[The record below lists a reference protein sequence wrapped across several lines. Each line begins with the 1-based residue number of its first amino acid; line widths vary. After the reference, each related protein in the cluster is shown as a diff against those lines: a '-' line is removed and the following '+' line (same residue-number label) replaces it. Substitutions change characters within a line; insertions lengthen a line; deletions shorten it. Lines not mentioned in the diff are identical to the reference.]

1 MPKTRASRAPA
12 FETLSVA
19 AKPAP
24 SQQRGKETYEMI
36 LATAGQLIGE
46 IGFEKLSTNL
56 VCQRA
61 GMTPPALYRYFP
73 NKYALLVELARRL
86 MDAQDNV
93 LFSWLESGGNRY
105 DSVEEAVEKSCR
117 LRKELIRVTRAQPG
131 GMWILRAIRA
141 VPALQEVRVVSRNK
155 VLERQFEML
164 RARYPDIAVDQ
175 LHTAIRLSEQM
186 AYATI
191 EMIVEDPDLDED
203 NIIREISWMTSLYYQ
218 QLASRAKKVSST
230 SGKELPAQPSPKM
243 GKTRANNKASI
254 KHKRGEDAELK
265 AEGGGGVMTPPVQS
279 ASRRL
284 GRPQRT

>member
-1 MPKTRASRAPA
+1 MPKTRASRTPA
-12 FETLSVA
+12 FEKLPVA
-19 AKPAP
+19 TKPAP
-24 SQQRGKETYEMI
+24 SQQRGKDTYEMI

-56 VCQRA
+56 VCQHA

-73 NKYALLVELARRL
+73 NKYALLIELARRL

-93 LFSWLESGGNRY
+93 LFSWHEAGGNQY

-164 RARYPDIAVDQ
+164 RERYPDIAIDQ

-203 NIIREISWMTSLYYQ
+203 NIIKEISWMTTLYYQ
-218 QLASRAKKVSST
+218 NLAERAKKASSST
-230 SGKELPAQPSPKM
+230 RKARLAPSSIETA
-243 GKTRANNKASI
+243 KTRATA
-254 KHKRGEDAELK
+254 KRS
-265 AEGGGGVMTPPVQS
+265 P
-279 ASRRL
+279 RRV
-284 GRPQRT
+284 GATKRTAKD